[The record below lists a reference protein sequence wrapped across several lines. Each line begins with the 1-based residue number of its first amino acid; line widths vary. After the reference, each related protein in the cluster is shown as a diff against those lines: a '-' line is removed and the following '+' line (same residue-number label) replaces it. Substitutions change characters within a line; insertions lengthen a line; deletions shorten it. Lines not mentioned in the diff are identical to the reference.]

1 MINTRRTQRASYARV
16 GAVLFILTVA
26 PMAVDMAVG
35 ARDAMGSAQATAK
48 PKIPSVV
55 LVTQP
60 NPPVAGA
67 NAFTATIKDAAGNPV
82 VGADVTVT
90 FVMPAMP
97 SMNMP
102 EMKSTLAL
110 KAVGDRPA
118 DAGQYTG
125 KGSLRMAGRWNVTVT
140 AKIKDKVVA
149 EEKLTLTAK

>member
-1 MINTRRTQRASYARV
+1 MATHVS
-16 GAVLFILTVA
+16 VA
-26 PMAVDMAVG
+26 
-35 ARDAMGSAQATAK
+35 ARDALGVMQATAK
-48 PKIPSVV
+48 PKITPVV

-60 NPPVAGA
+60 NPPVAGV

-82 VGADVTVT
+82 LGADVTVT

-110 KAVGDRPA
+110 KAVSDRPA

-125 KGSLRMAGRWNVTVT
+125 KGALGMAGRWNVTVT

-149 EEKLTLTAK
+149 EEKLTLTVK